1 MKGNPAVAHDTAL
14 VFPGMGPVPFAEVGR
29 FMVAN
34 PIARDLV
41 AVADDALGYSL
52 VDAFRTSPGDYSEAA
67 QVAFFVNCLACAYWA
82 EDHLGVEPG
91 IVAGPSF
98 GEKAALAYTGA
109 LELPD
114 AVRLT
119 AEIAR
124 CLEEYFVT
132 EHRDIV
138 TLSFVRAPRD
148 GLDAILAELD
158 EAGEWHEISCRID
171 DGFFMLSLSEHRV
184 GWMEE
189 RLRAIGSLP
198 LYTMRPPMHA
208 SAFRPLRDKA
218 AREVVSR
225 YTFADPSLPVVADQD
240 GRLLRTGEELR
251 TMLLDGFDHPMDWP
265 SVTTALKDAG
275 VRRLCVAGPDSLFGR
290 VPRTV
295 RQFDVVA
302 AQPRLAMTP
311 RRRTRA
317 A

>member
-1 MKGNPAVAHDTAL
+1 MAHDTAL

-34 PIARDLV
+34 PYARELV
-41 AVADDALGYSL
+41 AVADEALGHSL
-52 VDAFRTSPGDYSEAA
+52 VDAFRLSPGDYSEAA
-67 QVAFFVNCLACAYWA
+67 QVAFLVNCLACAHWA
-82 EDHLGVEPG
+82 RDHLGVEPD

-114 AVRLT
+114 AIRLT

-124 CLEEYFVT
+124 LLEDYFAE

-148 GLDAILAELD
+148 GLGAILADLD
-158 EAGEWHEISCRID
+158 AAGEWHEISCHID
-171 DGFFMLSLSEHRV
+171 DGFYMVSLPEHRV
-184 GWMEE
+184 EWTQE

-208 SAFRPLRDKA
+208 SAFRSLRERA
-218 AREVVSR
+218 EREVVSR
-225 YTFADPSLPVVADQD
+225 YSFADPALPVVADQD
-240 GRLLRTGEELR
+240 GRLLHTGEELR
-251 TMLLDGFDHPMDWP
+251 TMLLDGFDHPMNWP
-265 SVTTALKDAG
+265 SVTTALVDAG

-295 RQFDVVA
+295 RHFDVVA

-311 RRRTRA
+311 RRPSRA

>member
-1 MKGNPAVAHDTAL
+1 MAHDTAL

-29 FMVAN
+29 FMVAS
-34 PIARDLV
+34 PYARDLV
-41 AVADDALGYSL
+41 AVADEVLGYSL
-52 VDAFRTSPGDYSEAA
+52 VDAFRTSPGDYSQAA
-67 QVAFFVNCLACAYWA
+67 QVAFFVNCLACAHWA
-82 EDHLGVEPG
+82 RDHLGVAPG
-91 IVAGPSF
+91 IVAAPSF
-98 GEKAALAYTGA
+98 GEKAAIAYTGA

-114 AVRLT
+114 AIRLT

-124 CLEEYFVT
+124 CLEEYFAE

-158 EAGEWHEISCRID
+158 EAGEWHEISCHID
-171 DGFFMLSLSEHRV
+171 DGFHMVSLSEHRV
-184 GWMEE
+184 AWMEQ

-225 YTFADPSLPVVADQD
+225 YSFADPALPVVADQD
-240 GRLLRTGEELR
+240 GRLLHTGEELR

-265 SVTTALKDAG
+265 RVTTALKDAG
-275 VRRLCVAGPDSLFGR
+275 VRRLCVAGPDGLFGR
-290 VPRTV
+290 VPCSV
-295 RQFDVVA
+295 RNFDVVA

-311 RRRTRA
+311 RRRSRA

>member
-1 MKGNPAVAHDTAL
+1 MASDTAL

-67 QVAFFVNCLACAYWA
+67 QVAFFVNCLACAHWA
-82 EDHLGVEPG
+82 GEHLGMEPG

-109 LELPD
+109 LDLPD

-124 CLEEYFVT
+124 CLEEYFAT

-138 TLSFVRAPRD
+138 TLSFVRAPHD

-184 GWMEE
+184 SWMEE

-208 SAFRPLRDKA
+208 SAFRPLREKA

-251 TMLLDGFDHPMDWP
+251 TMLLDSFDHPMDWP

-290 VPRTV
+290 VPRTI

-317 A
+317 AA

>member
-1 MKGNPAVAHDTAL
+1 MAHDTAL

-34 PIARDLV
+34 PAARELV
-41 AVADDALGYSL
+41 AVADEALGYSL

-67 QVAFFVNCLACAYWA
+67 QVAFLVNCLACAHWA
-82 EDHLGVEPG
+82 RDHLGVEPG

-98 GEKAALAYTGA
+98 GEKAVLAYTGA
-109 LELPD
+109 LPLPD
-114 AVRLT
+114 AIRLT

-124 CLEEYFVT
+124 CLEEYFAE

-158 EAGEWHEISCRID
+158 EAGEWHEISCHID
-171 DGFFMLSLSEHRV
+171 DGFLMVSLAEHRV
-184 GWMEE
+184 PWMER

-218 AREVVSR
+218 EREVVSR
-225 YTFADPSLPVVADQD
+225 YSFADPATPVVADQD
-240 GRLLRTGEELR
+240 GRLLHTGEELR
-251 TMLLDGFDHPMDWP
+251 TMLLDGFDHPMNWP
-265 SVTTALKDAG
+265 SVTTALDEAG

-290 VPRTV
+290 VPRTT
-295 RQFDVVA
+295 RTFDVVA

-311 RRRTRA
+311 RRRSRA

>member
-1 MKGNPAVAHDTAL
+1 MAHDTAL

-34 PIARDLV
+34 PFARDLV
-41 AVADDALGYSL
+41 DVADEALGYSL

-67 QVAFFVNCLACAYWA
+67 QVAFLVNCLACAHWA
-82 EDHLGVEPG
+82 RDHLGVEPG

-98 GEKAALAYTGA
+98 GEKAALAWSGA

-114 AVRLT
+114 AIRLT

-124 CLEEYFVT
+124 CLEEYFAE
-132 EHRDIV
+132 EHQDKV

-148 GLDAILAELD
+148 GLDAILADLD
-158 EAGEWHEISCRID
+158 AAGEWHEISCHVD
-171 DGFFMLSLSEHRV
+171 DGFYMVSLSEHRV
-184 GWMEE
+184 EWMQE

-225 YTFADPSLPVVADQD
+225 YTFADPELPVVADQD

-251 TMLLDGFDHPMDWP
+251 TMLLDGFDHAMNWP

-275 VRRLCVAGPDSLFGR
+275 VRRVCVAGPDSLFGR
-290 VPRTV
+290 VPSTT

-311 RRRTRA
+311 RRRSRA

>member
-1 MKGNPAVAHDTAL
+1 MAHDTAL

-29 FMVAN
+29 FMVAS
-34 PIARDLV
+34 PYARDLV
-41 AVADDALGYSL
+41 AVADEVLGYSL
-52 VDAFRTSPGDYSEAA
+52 VDAFRTSPGDYSQAA
-67 QVAFFVNCLACAYWA
+67 QVAFFVNCLACAHWA
-82 EDHLGVEPG
+82 RDHLGVEPG

-98 GEKAALAYTGA
+98 GEKAAIAYTGA

-114 AVRLT
+114 AIRLT

-124 CLEEYFVT
+124 CLEEYFAE

-158 EAGEWHEISCRID
+158 EAGEWHEISCHID
-171 DGFFMLSLSEHRV
+171 DGFHMVSLSEHRV
-184 GWMEE
+184 AWMEQ

-225 YTFADPSLPVVADQD
+225 YSFADPALPVVADQD
-240 GRLLRTGEELR
+240 GRLLHTGEELR

-265 SVTTALKDAG
+265 RVTTALKDAG
-275 VRRLCVAGPDSLFGR
+275 VRRLCVAGPDGLFGR
-290 VPRTV
+290 VPCSV
-295 RQFDVVA
+295 RNFDVVA

-311 RRRTRA
+311 RRRSRA

>member
-1 MKGNPAVAHDTAL
+1 MAHDTAL
-14 VFPGMGPVPFAEVGR
+14 VFPGMGPVPFTEVGR

-34 PIARDLV
+34 PFARDLV
-41 AVADDALGYSL
+41 AVADEALGYSL

-67 QVAFFVNCLACAYWA
+67 QVAFFINCLACADWA
-82 EDHLGVEPG
+82 RDHLGVEPD

-124 CLEEYFVT
+124 CLEEYFAE

-148 GLDAILAELD
+148 GLDAILTELD
-158 EAGEWHEISCRID
+158 EAGEWHEISCHID
-171 DGFFMLSLSEHRV
+171 DGFYMISLSEHRV
-184 GWMEE
+184 AWLEE
-189 RLRAIGSLP
+189 RLRSVGSLP

-208 SAFRPLRDKA
+208 SAFRPLRERAERD
-218 AREVVSR
+218 VVSR
-225 YTFADPSLPVVADQD
+225 YTFADPKLPVVADQD
-240 GRLLRTGEELR
+240 GRLLHTGEELR
-251 TMLLDGFDHPMDWP
+251 TMLLDGFDHPMNWP
-265 SVTTALKDAG
+265 GVTTALKEAG
-275 VRRLCVAGPDSLFGR
+275 VTRLCVAGPDSLFGR
-290 VPRTV
+290 VPCATRN
-295 RQFDVVA
+295 FDVVA
-302 AQPRLAMTP
+302 APPRLAMTP
-311 RRRTRA
+311 RRRSRA

>member
-1 MKGNPAVAHDTAL
+1 MAHDTAL

-34 PIARDLV
+34 PFARDLV
-41 AVADDALGYSL
+41 AVADEALGYSL

-67 QVAFFVNCLACAYWA
+67 QVAFLVNCLACAHWA
-82 EDHLGVEPG
+82 RDHLGVEPG

-98 GEKAALAYTGA
+98 GEKAALAWSGA

-114 AVRLT
+114 AIRLT

-124 CLEEYFVT
+124 CLEEYFAE
-132 EHRDIV
+132 EHQDKV

-148 GLDAILAELD
+148 GLDAILADLD
-158 EAGEWHEISCRID
+158 AAGEWHEISCHVD
-171 DGFFMLSLSEHRV
+171 DGFYMLSLSEHRV
-184 GWMEE
+184 EWMQE

-208 SAFRPLRDKA
+208 SAFRSLRDKA

-225 YTFADPSLPVVADQD
+225 YTFADPELPVVADQD
-240 GRLLRTGEELR
+240 GRVLHTGEELR
-251 TMLLDGFDHPMDWP
+251 TMLLDGFDHAMNWP

-290 VPRTV
+290 VPSTI

-311 RRRTRA
+311 RRRSRA

>member
-1 MKGNPAVAHDTAL
+1 MAHDTAL

-34 PIARDLV
+34 PFARDLV
-41 AVADDALGYSL
+41 AVADEALGYSL

-67 QVAFFVNCLACAYWA
+67 QVAFFVNCLACAHWA
-82 EDHLGVEPG
+82 RDHLGVEPD

-98 GEKAALAYTGA
+98 GEKAVLAWTGA

-124 CLEEYFVT
+124 CLEEYFAE
-132 EHRDIV
+132 EHRDKV

-148 GLDAILAELD
+148 GLDAILADLD
-158 EAGEWHEISCRID
+158 AAGEWHEISCHVD
-171 DGFFMLSLSEHRV
+171 DGFYMVSLSERRV
-184 GWMEE
+184 EWMQE

-208 SAFRPLRDKA
+208 SAFRSLRDKA

-225 YTFADPSLPVVADQD
+225 YTFADPRLPVVADQD
-240 GRLLRTGEELR
+240 GRLLHTGEELR

-265 SVTTALKDAG
+265 SVTTALKEAG

-290 VPRTV
+290 VPRTI

-311 RRRTRA
+311 RRRSRA